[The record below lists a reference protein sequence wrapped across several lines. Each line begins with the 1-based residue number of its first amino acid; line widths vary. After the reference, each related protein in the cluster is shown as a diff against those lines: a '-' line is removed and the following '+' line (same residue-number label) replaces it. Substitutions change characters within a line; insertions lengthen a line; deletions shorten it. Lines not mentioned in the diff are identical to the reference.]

1 MVRGD
6 AGARAPRPEG
16 GARVS
21 SARIKEL
28 AAREL
33 QAYRRVAES
42 TERGTLEAVVKA
54 TEHMNQREIAEHVG
68 WSQAKVSRV
77 LRRAQRP

>member
-1 MVRGD
+1 MSGN
-6 AGARAPRPEG
+6 
-16 GARVS
+16 ARV
-21 SARIKEL
+21 KEL

-33 QAYRRVAES
+33 RAYRRVAES
-42 TERGTLEAVVKA
+42 VDRGTLEAVIKA
-54 TEHMNQREIAEHVG
+54 TDHMNQREIAEHVG